1 MSADTA
7 LPRRAGV
14 RRPLGLRPG
23 AVSSVLAFGG
33 ALFIWLA
40 LLGPLGALFAHV
52 SGHAMVQTLGAPA
65 GLDPLWT
72 SLEASALALFII
84 VALGTPLAWL
94 LARGRLPAPRVFE
107 VGLLIPLLMPP
118 LVIGLLLIY
127 LMGPS
132 TPIGEMLGHVHL
144 SATNTFFA
152 LVIAEIYEAA
162 PYYIL
167 GSQAAL
173 ASVDPELEENAALL
187 GDHWPRVFRRVT
199 LPLAAPGLAMSL
211 AIGWARAM
219 GAFGAV
225 VIIAYH
231 PYGLPMATWVT
242 LQEQGLEAALPYA
255 VVLIAAALPL
265 PVLAYLWSARARGT
279 TTASGRRRTPTVP
292 VPTTGWRPM
301 TDSCNVGSPCEW
313 QSASFLKDH
322 QGLVLDV
329 EVSRHPHVVAA
340 TFAVGPTERLALFGP
355 SGAGKTTVLEVL
367 AGITRPDRGEVRLN
381 GRMLTSARS
390 KLNVPL
396 AERRVGLLRQPPGL
410 FPHLSVEENVT
421 YGTGGVLSEAG
432 RALLEDLGLAEHHAT
447 CRATSRAASAS
458 VRPSPG
464 RC

>member
-1 MSADTA
+1 MSPDEPLSGGARG
-7 LPRRAGV
+7 L
-14 RRPLGLRPG
+14 RPVGLRPG

-40 LLGPLGALFAHV
+40 LLGPLAALFAHV
-52 SGHAMVQTLGAPA
+52 SGHAIVRTLGAPA

-72 SLEASALALFII
+72 SLEASALALLII

-94 LARGRLPAPRVFE
+94 LSRGRLPAQRVIE

-132 TPIGEMLGHVHL
+132 TTIGTLLSHVHL

-173 ASVDPELEENAALL
+173 ASVDPQLEENAALL
-187 GDHWPRVFRRVT
+187 GDHSTRVFRRVT
-199 LPLAAPGLAMSL
+199 LPLAAPGLAMAL

-225 VIIAYH
+225 VIVAYH

-265 PVLAYLWSARARGT
+265 PVLAYLWSARARGR
-279 TTASGRRRTPTVP
+279 TTATGRRRAAAMP
-292 VPTTGWRPM
+292 VPTT
-301 TDSCNVGSPCEW
+301 
-313 QSASFLKDH
+313 
-322 QGLVLDV
+322 
-329 EVSRHPHVVAA
+329 
-340 TFAVGPTERLALFGP
+340 
-355 SGAGKTTVLEVL
+355 AG
-367 AGITRPDRGEVRLN
+367 VR
-381 GRMLTSARS
+381 
-390 KLNVPL
+390 
-396 AERRVGLLRQPPGL
+396 
-410 FPHLSVEENVT
+410 
-421 YGTGGVLSEAG
+421 
-432 RALLEDLGLAEHHAT
+432 
-447 CRATSRAASAS
+447 
-458 VRPSPG
+458 
-464 RC
+464 